1 MSNGEH
7 LLVYLVN
14 VLARKVFDL
23 NDGEVSALEFLLVA
37 GPKGRQ
43 SLAQVS
49 LGAVAQ
55 VDQFPC
61 PNVNHFVNGRALVVF
76 HSLSFITILIL

>member
-1 MSNGEH
+1 MSDGEH
-7 LLVYLVN
+7 LLVDLVN

-23 NDGEVSALEFLLVA
+23 NDGEVSALEFVFVA

-43 SLAQVS
+43 ALAQVF

-61 PNVNHFVNGRALVVF
+61 PNVNHLVYGRDAG
-76 HSLSFITILIL
+76 TAGARGGRLIRG